1 MSTESIFS
9 QTKDAGNTLYG
20 RFLSFIQK
28 YKETEYAPYILAGP
42 YLGYL
47 IFIFAIPVGYL
58 LLISFYTNV
67 SFGTMEPAFTFNNY
81 VEFFSNSTYVDVLV
95 NTVEISII
103 STIFTVAVSFPV
115 AYFIV
120 FSGSRYSVYLILLVI
135 APMLVG
141 NVVRAFGWWTVMGDS
156 GLINQFLGIFGVQQT
171 FLQTKPGLII
181 AISSVLMPFVIL
193 ILMSVLFTLDS
204 DVISAANNLG
214 GNHLQTFF
222 YVTFPLALPG
232 IFASSILCFVLTMGT
247 FATAVFIGMPE
258 IPMIGPYIYITA
270 NQSNWPLAAAMSFV
284 LLIISLSLVLLYGYL
299 VNSDPGGSTSS
310 VETNRG
316 RGKKFYL
323 SGVLNKL
330 DFGHTIA
337 GVSLPKTI
345 MKGILG
351 ISLLYLLIPVI
362 FAIQI
367 SFNPSTVYAFPP
379 EYLTLKWYEYVLSRP
394 AWISSFITSFQY
406 SILASVLAIGLSAP
420 TAYAL
425 DRFSF
430 RGKQVLRAG
439 TFLPLMVPQI
449 ILGLALLL
457 FLNELRLI
465 GSILGLS
472 IGLGI
477 VATPYAVQT
486 MLATMHNFD
495 NTVEEA
501 AKNLGADEIQ
511 TFVRITLPG
520 ILPGI
525 LTAAILTFIVTYSN
539 LTIAIFLQGPENT
552 PIPTRIYAQMQYGAS
567 PSIAAVATINIIIVI
582 VAVVLVERFF
592 GAADALGFTG
602 N

>member
-1 MSTESIFS
+1 MATESVLS
-9 QTKDAGNTLYG
+9 QTRDAGETVYD
-20 RFLSFIQK
+20 RFLSFIQR
-28 YKETEYAPYILAGP
+28 YKDTDYAPFILAGP
-42 YLGYL
+42 YLAYL
-47 IFIFAIPVGYL
+47 ALLFIIPVAYL
-58 LLISFYTNV
+58 FLISFYANV
-67 SFGTMEPAFTFNNY
+67 SFGTMEPAFTLENY
-81 VEFFSNSTYVDVLV
+81 VKFFSNDVYMRVLV

-103 STIFTVAVSFPV
+103 STIFTVAVSFPI

-120 FSGSRYSVYLILLVI
+120 FSETRYSTYLILLVI

-156 GLINQFLGIFGVQQT
+156 GLINLVLSVFGVHHT
-171 FLQTKPGLII
+171 FLQTKLGLII

-193 ILMSVLFTLDS
+193 ILMSVLFTLDP

-222 YVTFPLALPG
+222 YVTFPLTLPG

-247 FATAVFIGMPE
+247 FATAVFIGMPQ
-258 IPMIGPYIYITA
+258 IPMIGPYIYVTA

-284 LLIISLSLVLLYGYL
+284 LLVISLLLVLLYGYI
-299 VNSDPGGSTSS
+299 VDSDPSGSGTV
-310 VETNRG
+310 VETERG
-316 RGKKFYL
+316 RAREFHL
-323 SGVLNKL
+323 SNVLRRL
-330 DFGHTIA
+330 DFGYTVA
-337 GVSLPKTI
+337 GVSIPKFL
-345 MKGILG
+345 MSSILS
-351 ISLLYLLIPVI
+351 ISFLYLLIPVI

-367 SFNPSTVYAFPP
+367 SFNPSTAYAFPP

-394 AWISSFITSFQY
+394 SWIGSFVTSFQY

-430 RGKQVLRAG
+430 RGKQALQAG

-457 FLNELRLI
+457 FLNEFGLI

-511 TFVRITLPG
+511 TFIRITLPG

-539 LTIAIFLQGPENT
+539 LTIAIFLQGPANT

-567 PSIAAVATINIIIVI
+567 PSIAAVATINIAIVI
-582 VAVVLVERFF
+582 LAVVIVERLF